1 MFGYKVWNVD
11 HSHWIDNPSN
21 KKLNLSYRQSHRV
34 PFMRLVLHSVS
45 HIGLGQKI
53 SVNVTAK
60 FEIVKKNELKY
71 FSGGSPSSR
80 SRCHKAYQCHPG
92 PAAKVFSNNLKIIF
106 IWIVLHLGNQ
116 PGVWRWRGNGGAA
129 RRRTGRHSLLIQAM
143 LNIIY
148 LIKHTT
154 FKHSQFYAISWTFKR
169 LHKDN
174 GWLPNWYWH

>member
-1 MFGYKVWNVD
+1 MPAAQSSFCVACLPQCLP
-11 HSHWIDNPSN
+11 HMP
-21 KKLNLSYRQSHRV
+21 KKLNKTEFDWKNGKFLKISQLTLILYQN
-34 PFMRLVLHSVS
+34 SVS
-45 HIGLGQKI
+45 AQFA
-53 SVNVTAK
+53 SVAPAANCEFLSFCGKV
-60 FEIVKKNELKY
+60 
-71 FSGGSPSSR
+71 SPSSR

-92 PAAKVFSNNLKIIF
+92 PAAKVFLKNLTIIF

-148 LIKHTT
+148 LIKHST

-174 GWLPNWYWH
+174 GWHPNWYWH